1 MIDPE
6 TSQGFVDPRVHRVA
20 RHPEILEPEGE
31 LLAHGQLRCRQ
42 LIGGRR
48 EDDPDLAEKRGRRGR
63 RSVAAVHDDATG
75 QLRTDDP
82 RHEPGCRKRQG
93 GLARSGPSGDAQ
105 ALPGLDRE
113 GHPFQAPFA
122 ASRIADAEPATSTA
136 VLSSAG
142 PLGAGASDPMPSGG
156 TVTRGFRS
164 AQQRPSRRSTAG

>member
-1 MIDPE
+1 MLRAHDRGPGAREVVEQAGHRRGPGRVQLGRGLVEDEDVGPHRDDARDRDPLLLPARQGERLAVRQMVDPE
-6 TSQGFVDPRVHRVA
+6 TSKGLVDPRVHRVA

-48 EDDPDLAEKRGRRGR
+48 EDDPDLAEKSGRRGR

-105 ALPGLDRE
+105 ALP
-113 GHPFQAPFA
+113 
-122 ASRIADAEPATSTA
+122 
-136 VLSSAG
+136 
-142 PLGAGASDPMPSGG
+142 
-156 TVTRGFRS
+156 
-164 AQQRPSRRSTAG
+164 